1 MNFNISSTSLLS
13 YIMALSLNKYG
24 IDKISVR
31 KQNLKSYGR
40 YYSLNY
46 FSKKFLEHINIW
58 DDMESKSIVPYN
70 TIEIYMKD
78 IKTLSFYAKDI
89 NIDYLGYIVNED
101 NLINSVTNKIK
112 ANKIFNFIHEKNY
125 SDNLSTS
132 INIISDY
139 KDLSPEIQSKNYTS
153 KTYNQTAININIAH
167 SKSNNNVPRQI
178 FFNNEILGFLP
189 VNEYCYNLIWS
200 MPNNLYEK
208 ISLEDMKEYKTFIE
222 ERANFIL
229 GEIQEM
235 TIGES
240 FPLSARHADTYFY
253 QNNLLIGEAAHKF
266 HPLAGLGLNMGIEDI
281 SILTQLILKHGD
293 LKVTSREYAIK
304 RISKNNSLQH
314 ILDLIIQFHSSKLMP
329 DDFKKYL
336 LRFFDKTLLM
346 KPTIIK
352 KATGC
357 DNRI

>member
-1 MNFNISSTSLLS
+1 MVYIS
-13 YIMALSLNKYG
+13 
-24 IDKISVR
+24 
-31 KQNLKSYGR
+31 
-40 YYSLNY
+40 
-46 FSKKFLEHINIW
+46 
-58 DDMESKSIVPYN
+58 
-70 TIEIYMKD
+70 
-78 IKTLSFYAKDI
+78 
-89 NIDYLGYIVNED
+89 YIVNED
-101 NLINSVTNKIK
+101 NLINSVTKTITDNKS
-112 ANKIFNFIHEKNY
+112 FNFISEKNY
-125 SDNLSTS
+125 SDNLSPCT
-132 INIISDY
+132 NIISDY
-139 KDLSPEIQSKNYTS
+139 KDVSPEIQSKNYTS

-208 ISLEDMKEYKTFIE
+208 IPLEDMKEYKTFIE

-253 QNNLLIGEAAHKF
+253 QNNLLIGESAHKF

-281 SILTQLILKHGD
+281 SFLTQLILKHDD

-314 ILDLIIQFHSSKLMP
+314 ILDLIMQFHSSKLMP

-336 LRFFDKTLLM
+336 LNFFDKTLLM